1 MAAVEARGW
10 ALDVLDQREAAMR
23 AYTEVLRQAPRRERA
38 LALAAPL
45 AERLHQPAEAL
56 SYRQRLVEV
65 NPTRCVYRTDLAKLL
80 GQLGD
85 WEASLREAE
94 EAVRGNALDP
104 DARLV
109 LVLACLR
116 TGQFERARRERD
128 VLLAL
133 RPREARQLMD
143 WYRRQSQ

>member
-1 MAAVEARGW
+1 VEAVEARGW
-10 ALDVLDQREAAMR
+10 ALDVLDRREAALG
-23 AYTEVLRQAPRRERA
+23 AYAEVLRQAPRRERT

-65 NPTRCVYRTDLAKLL
+65 NPTRCVYRTDLAMLL
-80 GQLGD
+80 GQRGD
-85 WEASLREAE
+85 WEAALREAE

-104 DARLV
+104 EARMA

-116 TGQFERARRERD
+116 TGQHERARREKD

-133 RPREARQLMD
+133 KPQNARELLD